1 MKPTDHLM
9 TELLQ
14 LS

>member
-14 LS
+14 PS